1 MEYYIAGFYLKS
13 KNKDIVKAG
22 FLKLVDA
29 QRYME
34 NLDDIWIELNGF
46 AYIDAPEGKYILGE
60 KDYRNAGKR
69 WYAPAEWEKALIY
82 DAKKDE
88 CVDIG
93 SFIDIYKYYEIQKY
107 QKHCSL
113 AMHNKCNSIVETLK
127 NYQKE
132 IDTQPNGSNLER
144 QHTQQER

>member
-1 MEYYIAGFYLKS
+1 MEFDYIAGYYL
-13 KNKDIVKAG
+13 KNKDKEIVKAG
-22 FLKLVDA
+22 FLKLADA

-34 NLDDIWIELNGF
+34 NLDDTWLLNGF

-60 KDYRNAGKR
+60 KDYRNSGKR

-82 DAKKDE
+82 DVKKDE
-88 CVDIG
+88 CVGID
-93 SFIDIYKYYEIQKY
+93 SFIDIYKYYDIQKY

-113 AMHNKCNSIVETLK
+113 AMHNKCNFIVETLK

-132 IDTQPNGSNLER
+132 IDTQTNVNNLENQR
-144 QHTQQER
+144 TPRER